1 LVATGSYHGTMKVG
15 IKDAK
20 NRLTELLREV
30 EAGRTVTITR
40 DGEPV
45 VDLVKHIPRKKGL
58 NWEGL
63 REYKL
68 KHGIGQV
75 VDYIPD
81 DFDDPLPEDFL
92 IKPLPILPTLK

>member
-1 LVATGSYHGTMKVG
+1 MKVG

-45 VDLVKHIPRKKGL
+45 VDLVKHMPRKKGL
-58 NWEGL
+58 NWEAV
-63 REYKL
+63 RKYKKL
-68 KHGIGQV
+68 HGIGIV
-75 VDYIPD
+75 VDFIPD
-81 DFDDPLPEDFL
+81 DFDEPMTDAFLLGETEDTEE
-92 IKPLPILPTLK
+92 K